1 MQKRISSL
9 EQTIDAL
16 VTDANRIVRYYQE
29 SIQELVNQNDNLKE

>member
-1 MQKRISSL
+1 MVQRINSL

-29 SIQELVNQNDNLKE
+29 SMQEFVNQN